1 MWRGGPLA
9 GECSEANRHPGIAP
23 QTLTMLQQSWSATVT
38 RDSWSNVLSP
48 LPGVADLRE
57 PEPKPLE
64 VPASPLIS
72 GWATHY
78 GVSYQDGCSVMVPAT
93 TRPTNPDIVA
103 VGPSRYEE
111 WPCGTKLRVCGPA
124 GCLTATRHDACP
136 GCSAKVLD
144 LSEGG
149 KELVCGIPPHTCRV
163 TIQVIEVPQPPAEDQ
178 DSVQS
183 LTSGRPP

>member
-93 TRPTNPDIVA
+93 TRPTIPTSSRSALPVMKSGPVVRSCAFAARPAVSRRRGTTHVRDARPRCSTSPRVA
-103 VGPSRYEE
+103 RSWSAAFHLTPVVSRF
-111 WPCGTKLRVCGPA
+111 R
-124 GCLTATRHDACP
+124 
-136 GCSAKVLD
+136 
-144 LSEGG
+144 
-149 KELVCGIPPHTCRV
+149 
-163 TIQVIEVPQPPAEDQ
+163 
-178 DSVQS
+178 
-183 LTSGRPP
+183 